1 MNARSGLS
9 FDCELQPFLQGRGKL
24 PGKHFTVAFAIAI
37 LAAAATTAV
46 NHDPSYSRLTFFGGD
61 ADLFQP
67 TTSSADDSSRVVTA
81 EAGQQSPASR
91 SDSDRSD
98 SDASA
103 PMPTRIGQ
111 TSVSGANRHVFHKPP
126 LHFASSRSHERELL
140 QEMYA
145 VESRSLAPV
154 ARTAASARATPRAAR
169 ARSTEKQAGCARCA
183 EVMRPGSTSRT
194 RPFFVAMERNL
205 FRTAGWTHL
214 RRSVVANG
222 RQREAQLLAV
232 SYIPGAL

>member
-37 LAAAATTAV
+37 LAAAAPIAV
-46 NHDPSYSRLTFFGGD
+46 NHEPSYSRLTFFGGD
-61 ADLFQP
+61 SDLFQP
-67 TTSSADDSSRVVTA
+67 PISSADDSSRVTA

-111 TSVSGANRHVFHKPP
+111 TSVSGANRHVFHRPP
-126 LHFASSRSHERELL
+126 LYFASSRSHERELL

-154 ARTAASARATPRAAR
+154 ARTAASARAMPRAAR

-183 EVMRPGSTSRT
+183 EVMRQGSTSRT

-222 RQREAQLLAV
+222 RLREAQLLAV
-232 SYIPGAL
+232 SYIPRAL